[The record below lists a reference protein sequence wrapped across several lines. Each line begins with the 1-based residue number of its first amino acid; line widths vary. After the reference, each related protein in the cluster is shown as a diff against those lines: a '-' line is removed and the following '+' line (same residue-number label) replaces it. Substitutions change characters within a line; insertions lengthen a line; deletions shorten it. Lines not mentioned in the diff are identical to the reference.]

1 MARKKS
7 WREKLEK
14 EGEPRVVDDPKGRGR
29 MLIPTPLMVDE
40 LVRRI
45 PPGRLVTVGQ
55 IREKLA
61 RDFGADFT
69 CPLVTGIFLKIVAET
84 AEEDLGR
91 GIKDITPYWRVVKDD
106 GSLNPKFP
114 GEGKIQ
120 AQYLRREGHEVLLI
134 RNKYRVMDFKSKLV
148 DLSGL

>member
-1 MARKKS
+1 
-7 WREKLEK
+7 
-14 EGEPRVVDDPKGRGR
+14 

-45 PPGRLVTVGQ
+45 PSGKLVTVSQ

-91 GIKDITPYWRVVKDD
+91 GRKDITPYWRVVKDD

-134 RNKYRVMDFKSKLV
+134 RNKYRVIDFKSKLV
-148 DLSGL
+148 DMSGL

>member
-1 MARKKS
+1 MARRKS

-14 EGEPRVVDDPKGRGR
+14 EGEPRIVDDPKGRGK

-40 LVRRI
+40 LVRKI
-45 PPGRLVTVGQ
+45 PPGKLVTVSQ
-55 IREKLA
+55 LRDKLA

-91 GIKDITPYWRVVKDD
+91 GKKDISPYWRVVKDD

-120 AQYLRREGHEVLLI
+120 AQYLRKEGHEVLLI
-134 RNKYRVMDFKSKLV
+134 RNKYRVMDYKSRLV
-148 DLSGL
+148 NPSEL

>member
-1 MARKKS
+1 MARRKS

-14 EGEPRVVDDPKGRGR
+14 EGEPRIVDDPKGRGR

-40 LVRRI
+40 LVRKI
-45 PPGRLVTVGQ
+45 PPGKLVTVSQ
-55 IREKLA
+55 LRDKLA

-91 GIKDITPYWRVVKDD
+91 GKKDISPYWRVVKDD

-120 AQYLRREGHEVLLI
+120 AQYLRKEGHEVLLI
-134 RNKYRVMDFKSKLV
+134 RNKYRVMDYKSRLV
-148 DLSGL
+148 NPSEL

>member
-45 PPGRLVTVGQ
+45 PSGKLVTVSQ

-91 GIKDITPYWRVVKDD
+91 GRKDITPYWRVVKDD

-134 RNKYRVMDFKSKLV
+134 RNKYRVIDFKSKLV
-148 DLSGL
+148 DMSGL

>member
-1 MARKKS
+1 MARRKS

-91 GIKDITPYWRVVKDD
+91 GRKDITPYWRVVKDD